1 MSTFQINV
9 VLEAKASLGEAPYY
23 DHDNNELIWV
33 DIDGKSINFLKLA
46 DGNNR
51 SFQFPETVS
60 AAIPCKSGKN
70 IVALIGKKI
79 CLVDRVTGNCTIVI
93 NVIVIVYF
101 QFYR

>member
-1 MSTFQINV
+1 MSTHKINV

-33 DIDGKSINFLKLA
+33 DIDGKSINFLKLS

-51 SFQFPETVS
+51 SFKFPEKVS

-79 CLVDRVTGNCTIVI
+79 CLVDHVTGNSII
-93 NVIVIVYF
+93 MIM
-101 QFYR
+101 